1 MQRRVFQNSPLL
13 FCLESYTYC
22 SLIVVEVG
30 VRIDYLKNMS
40 IRRQLFIEFGKQ
52 GIISVCIFSALF
64 LLLFAV
70 ECLFP
75 TLQGTL
81 LQWQDPAFVVGIPAS
96 VIGTAYVLTIRN
108 PKNYVGFYGGILM
121 SILLAIQF
129 YLQGNY
135 DLVVLYLAVFVPFGL
150 MSLITWRRNTLQP
163 KSENQPFIPEWLP
176 LRTQG
181 ITIAIALCIVALDY
195 VLATMV
201 IQQNAW
207 SDAILLKLM
216 GGLMIASS
224 VLANF
229 LLIRQKID
237 AWLWWVIYSLS
248 GIIFY
253 VLIGNMFSLVL
264 FCVFLLVN
272 GSAGIA
278 WIRLRQQYIRH

>member
-1 MQRRVFQNSPLL
+1 
-13 FCLESYTYC
+13 
-22 SLIVVEVG
+22 
-30 VRIDYLKNMS
+30 MS

-52 GIISVCIFSALF
+52 SIISVCIYSALF
-64 LLLFAV
+64 LLLYAV
-70 ECLFP
+70 ERFFP
-75 TLQGTL
+75 TLQSTL

-108 PKNYVGFYGGILM
+108 PQNYVGFYGGILM
-121 SILLAIQF
+121 SILLAVQF

-150 MSLITWRRNTLQP
+150 MSLITWRRNTLQS

-176 LRTQG
+176 FRTQV
-181 ITIAIALCIVALDY
+181 ITIAIMFCIVALDY

-207 SDAILLKLM
+207 SDAIVLKLM

-278 WIRLRQQYIRH
+278 WIRLRKQYIRD